1 VDSEAEEQPEA
12 GPAEDSTMLALV
24 EYMARGLV
32 EQPEAVT
39 ITTIESA
46 VTVTFELRVAPDDMG
61 KIIGK
66 DGRVAKAMRTLL
78 KVAAAKDAQARRPGN
93 RLIDPVMA
101 VRQVHPVL
109 VVCHTSPDRI
119 IRRKHR

>member
-1 VDSEAEEQPEA
+1 VESEAEVQPEA

-32 EQPEAVT
+32 EQPEAVS
-39 ITTIESA
+39 ITTIENA
-46 VTVTFELRVAPDDMG
+46 ATVTFELRVAPDDMG

-78 KVAAAKDAQARRPGN
+78 KVAAAKE
-93 RLIDPVMA
+93 
-101 VRQVHPVL
+101 
-109 VVCHTSPDRI
+109 
-119 IRRKHR
+119 RKRAGLEIVS